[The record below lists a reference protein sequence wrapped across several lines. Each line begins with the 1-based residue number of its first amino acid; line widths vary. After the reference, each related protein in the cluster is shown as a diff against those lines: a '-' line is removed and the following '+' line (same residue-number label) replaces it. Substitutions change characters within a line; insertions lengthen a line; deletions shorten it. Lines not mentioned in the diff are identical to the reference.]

1 MGHFKGDILKVMIVD
16 DEKLALSR
24 LQRLLNENG
33 IEDITAFNNP
43 VDALKEITKTKF
55 DAVFLDISM
64 PNISGFELADSII
77 ALEPKTFIVFQTAYE
92 EYALEAFKKGGIGY
106 LVKPI
111 ESEAI
116 KNILEKINMFKANS
130 LDESKKILG
139 KRGDKLYLIDLNDIY
154 YIKADLDEVIIKIKE
169 ADAYVRRKIGDLE
182 TLLSGKNF
190 FRIHRS
196 YIVNVD
202 KIKSMKSVEQSKLQ
216 IYFDGIT
223 EVITS
228 SKEGAKEF
236 REYLER
242 RSL

>member
-1 MGHFKGDILKVMIVD
+1 MIVD
-16 DEKLALSR
+16 DESLALSR
-24 LQRLLNENG
+24 LKRLLNENG
-33 IEDITAFNNP
+33 IEDITAFDNP
-43 VDALKEITKTKF
+43 IEALKEITKTKF

-64 PNISGFELADSII
+64 PNITGLELADSII
-77 ALEPKTFIVFQTAYE
+77 QLEPKTFIIFQTAHSE
-92 EYALEAFKKGGIGY
+92 FALEAFKSGGMGY
-106 LVKPI
+106 LIKPI
-111 ESEAI
+111 ESNDI
-116 KNILEKINMFKANS
+116 KNILEKIKNFTASTKE
-130 LDESKKILG
+130 ESKKILG
-139 KRGDKLYLIDLNDIY
+139 KRGDKLYLIDINDIY

-202 KIKSMKSVEQSKLQ
+202 KIKSMRSVEQSKLE
-216 IYFDGIT
+216 ISFNGIT
-223 EVITS
+223 EIITS

-236 REYLER
+236 REYIER

>member
-1 MGHFKGDILKVMIVD
+1 MIVD

-33 IEDITAFNNP
+33 IEDVTAFNNP

-216 IYFDGIT
+216 IYFDGIA

>member
-1 MGHFKGDILKVMIVD
+1 MIVD

-24 LQRLLNENG
+24 LKRLLNENNVD
-33 IEDITAFNNP
+33 DIVEFNNP
-43 VDALKEITKTKF
+43 IDALKEITKTKF
-55 DAVFLDISM
+55 DVVFLDISM

-77 ALEPKTFIVFQTAYE
+77 NIEPKTFIVFQTAFE
-92 EYALEAFKKGGIGY
+92 EFALKAFQSGGMGY

-111 ESEAI
+111 ESKDI
-116 KNILEKINMFKANS
+116 KNILEKIRLFKSSN

-139 KRGDKLYLIDLNDIY
+139 KRGDKLYLIDINDIY

-182 TLLSGKNF
+182 ELLKNKNF

-196 YIVNVD
+196 YIINVD
-202 KIKSMKSVEQSKLQ
+202 KIKSMRSIEQSKLE
-216 IYFDGIT
+216 ISFDGIS
-223 EVITS
+223 EIITS

>member
-1 MGHFKGDILKVMIVD
+1 MIVD
-16 DEKLALSR
+16 DESLALSR
-24 LQRLLNENG
+24 LKRLLNENG
-33 IEDITAFNNP
+33 IEDITAFDNP
-43 VDALKEITKTKF
+43 IEALKEITKTKF

-64 PNISGFELADSII
+64 PNITGLELADSII
-77 ALEPKTFIVFQTAYE
+77 QLEPKTFIIFQTAYSE
-92 EYALEAFKKGGIGY
+92 FALEAYKNGGMGY

-111 ESEAI
+111 ESNDI
-116 KNILEKINMFKANS
+116 KNILEKIKSFKVSSN
-130 LDESKKILG
+130 DSKKILG
-139 KRGDKLYLIDLNDIY
+139 KRGDKLYLIDIDDIY

-182 TLLSGKNF
+182 TLLSDKNF

-202 KIKSMKSVEQSKLQ
+202 KIKSMRSVEQSKLQ
-216 IYFDGIT
+216 ISFDGIT

-228 SKEGAKEF
+228 SKDGAKEF
-236 REYLER
+236 REYIER

>member
-1 MGHFKGDILKVMIVD
+1 MKVMIVD

-24 LQRLLNENG
+24 LKRLLNENNVD
-33 IEDITAFNNP
+33 DIVEFNNP
-43 VDALKEITKTKF
+43 IDALKEITKTKF
-55 DAVFLDISM
+55 DVVFLDISM

-77 ALEPKTFIVFQTAYE
+77 NIEPKTFIVFQTAFE
-92 EYALEAFKKGGIGY
+92 EFALKAFQSGGMGY

-111 ESEAI
+111 ESKDI
-116 KNILEKINMFKANS
+116 KNILEKIRLFKSSN

-139 KRGDKLYLIDLNDIY
+139 KRGDKLYLIDINDIY

-182 TLLSGKNF
+182 ELLKNKNF

-196 YIVNVD
+196 YIINVD
-202 KIKSMKSVEQSKLQ
+202 KIKSMRSIEQSKLE
-216 IYFDGIT
+216 ISFDGIS
-223 EVITS
+223 EIITS